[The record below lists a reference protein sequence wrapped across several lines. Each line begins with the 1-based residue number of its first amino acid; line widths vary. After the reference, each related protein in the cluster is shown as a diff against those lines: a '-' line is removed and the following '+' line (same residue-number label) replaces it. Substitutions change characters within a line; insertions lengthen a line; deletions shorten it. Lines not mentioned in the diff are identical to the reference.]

1 MRRVCLSL
9 CVCACVRAC
18 ARVCLCVR
26 QSSRGNEEA
35 TGAKKNTSGYF
46 TVGWRC
52 RVRVSQGHGGS
63 EEGRAERSEFLRLSA
78 QELGVGVVAMLTG
91 RKSAGRK

>member
-9 CVCACVRAC
+9 RACACVRV
-18 ARVCLCVR
+18 RVRVCVR

-35 TGAKKNTSGYF
+35 TGAKKKNTSGYF